1 MLLFRSLVVL
11 EQVRK
16 TAFSA
21 FLMLEANRNSHVL
34 QKVDILRTFENILGK
49 IFGLYQFLLKTV
61 EIVLHFVTACKKYN
75 IRFFSVLKIYSTW
88 DSAFRI
94 AITQWGFLRKD
105 QRVHLFWK

>member
-61 EIVLHFVTACKKYN
+61 EIVLHFITACKKYN
-75 IRFFSVLKIYSTW
+75 IRFFSVLKIYST
-88 DSAFRI
+88 
-94 AITQWGFLRKD
+94 
-105 QRVHLFWK
+105 